1 MLEQRMLELA
11 EAPTASQSPSISEEP
26 EKHDKHRAS
35 HVAETARMQRLRHR
49 LADAEEHHKHDLP
62 SLLPIFESAS
72 SDLRQAC
79 DDALVGAMSWL
90 TTQNQRRWRRQLSV
104 EAADEAYAAQH
115 ARVEALCTQLN
126 LYRTVNRQALVRPFA
141 DFFDPATG
149 KLLFRAADSIAFS
162 PSTLL
167 TLLAASD
174 NLVCYAEALLAF
186 IRQVNELEG
195 KRRRNKI
202 WAPTGLRKVGNLLKG
217 GKSNNT
223 FAGDGENPDKLEQL
237 SEEDDRE
244 KESDEMKAVEEVET
258 DNPRD
263 PDAREPKNGYQRAT
277 NKIYRLGQWLRTPET
292 IFAFKYAFVSVA
304 LWLPQIF
311 STSAYF
317 AYKEKF
323 LWALIM
329 AQTGMA
335 VYSGDQIL
343 SSVQKIAGTGVGLV
357 YGMLIWYVGAANG
370 PGSRPGLGAALFV
383 FFIPAMAIRLYGP
396 PASMQMSMMGAVTTV
411 LVVGYSYQDTHLPSV
426 GNPGVGYEVAWR
438 RALLV
443 VCGTAAATIMM
454 MLPPVSSSRQL
465 VRLTHSTC
473 ISELGRIYTG
483 IISAWL
489 GEEQSGA
496 SASGFSLSA
505 QKAARARMLA
515 LRLKLNSSRVSIL
528 QSTYEISLRGDWPK
542 PEYLDLLRIQLHL
555 LQALGQVG
563 HALVRLDSGWR
574 RKLLNTT
581 AFLNQPLI
589 ADVTSTFSLISLAL
603 REGAPLPEATPG
615 PLLDR
620 LLYHDSR
627 LRLLTDQSAGA
638 SQGTPAQVEGA
649 SMGDFELT
657 YDLLKD
663 ERFGVYANALS
674 GLASILIDG
683 DELELAAKRL
693 VGETEFPHYA
703 SLLERHARTR
713 V

>member
-1 MLEQRMLELA
+1 MLEQRMLDLA
-11 EAPTASQSPSISEEP
+11 DSPTASQSPSVSED
-26 EKHDKHRAS
+26 KGDKHPAS
-35 HVAETARMQRLRHR
+35 HVTETARMQRLRHR
-49 LADAEEHHKHDLP
+49 LAAAEEQHKHDLP
-62 SLLPIFESAS
+62 SLLPIFETAS

-79 DDALVGAMSWL
+79 DNALVGAMSWL

-104 EAADEAYAAQH
+104 EATDEAYAAQH
-115 ARVEALCTQLN
+115 ARVEALSAELA
-126 LYRTVNRQALVRPFA
+126 LYRTSKREALVRPFA

-149 KLLFRAADSIAFS
+149 KLLLHAADSIAFS
-162 PSTLL
+162 PATLL

-174 NLVCYAEALLAF
+174 NLVCYAEALLTF

-195 KRRRNKI
+195 KRRRNKV
-202 WAPTGLRKVGNLLKG
+202 WAPTGLRKVGNLLRG

-223 FAGDGENPDKLEQL
+223 FAGDGENPDKLEHL
-237 SEEDDRE
+237 DDEDDGE
-244 KESDEMKAVEEVET
+244 KKADEKKAVEEVKA
-258 DNPRD
+258 DNHRD
-263 PDAREPKNGYQRAT
+263 PDARQPKNGYQRAT
-277 NKIYRLGQWLRTPET
+277 YKIYRLGQWMRTPET
-292 IFAFKYAFVSVA
+292 IFAIKFAIVSVA
-304 LWLPQIF
+304 LWLPQVF
-311 STSAYF
+311 SSSAYF

-329 AQTGMA
+329 AQTGLA

-343 SSVQKIAGTGVGLV
+343 SSVQKIVGTGFGLV
-357 YGMLIWYVGAANG
+357 YGMLIWYIGAANG
-370 PGSRPGLGAALFV
+370 PGSRPGLGAAFFV
-383 FFIPAMAIRLYGP
+383 CFIPAMAIRLYGP

-489 GEEQSGA
+489 GEEQSSE

-542 PEYLDLLRIQLHL
+542 SEYLDLLRIQLHL

-563 HALVRLDSGWR
+563 HALVRLDSEWR

-627 LRLLTDQSAGA
+627 LRLLTGQSSSASEGA
-638 SQGTPAQVEGA
+638 PAQVEGA

-663 ERFGVYANALS
+663 ERFGVYSNALN
-674 GLASILIDG
+674 GLASILMDG

-693 VGETEFPHYA
+693 VGETPFPHYA
-703 SLLERHARTR
+703 SLLERRARAR